1 MSLAFIQFCLICQ
14 LFTYLLCAIQL
25 IINNRAIDE
34 YEYIVALAGLEYMT
48 DDECFGVGYDENGG
62 QLYADVQPTEGG
74 SFQMGLYS
82 DAQCIQLNTQTS
94 YTYDDFAEGSELD
107 LGSKDATDGDA
118 FHQQAYSYWQ
128 ETQEYTL
135 ANLNTVYNDFKC
147 CTSCVDCPTYQDAY
161 FIGDDGTDD
170 DDLINQCWK
179 FYSHDSFNC
188 DADCVVMGAEQ
199 GSSTMANS
207 LVP

>member
-1 MSLAFIQFCLICQ
+1 MDTCTAAAKC
-14 LFTYLLCAIQL
+14 TH
-25 IINNRAIDE
+25 
-34 YEYIVALAGLEYMT
+34 
-48 DDECFGVGYDENGG
+48 CFNSVPYDE
-62 QLYADVQPTEGG
+62 QQADMSGAVPVSSCSSKDSFSASTSRNAVYITEIFSNIGCKYRVVIAHRD
-74 SFQMGLYS
+74 FKPENIL
-82 DAQCIQLNTQTS
+82 LETKTQTS

-147 CTSCVDCPTYQDAY
+147 CTSCVDCPTYQDGY